1 MSSLSDSHSPVDS
14 AAPLRDKDEFA
25 PGASEWPEELSRRRF
40 LQIMAA
46 SLALGGGAC
55 TRLPHGEILPYIRQP
70 EVLIPGKPLY
80 FATAMDFGGVG
91 HGLLVR
97 SNEGRPTKIEGN
109 PDHPTSLGR
118 SGVHAQASLLT
129 LYDPARSHAAMKLG
143 HPETWEGL
151 LGELLPEIEKWK
163 ERAGAGVH
171 LLTQQIASP
180 TLLGQIDQFLAK
192 FPKAQWH
199 FHDAAFPRSPMP
211 ARVDLDHAE
220 VVLSLDADLFGL
232 GGANVQNAL
241 AFAKSRRREDNPG
254 RLYAVESAPSLTGA
268 MADHRRALSPSA
280 LVKFAQDL
288 AGAIHGGAKASDDWS
303 AALIRDLQ
311 KHKGRCV
318 ILAGEFQPPSVHEA
332 ARQMNEELENI
343 GKTIHYVAAEGRPQ
357 SDIKELVTAM
367 QRGDVNALL
376 ILGGNPAYDSPADLP
391 FADALTKVPF
401 SVHHGLFAN
410 ETAQVCR
417 WHLPESHFLE
427 AWSDVRAS
435 DDSESVVQPLI
446 EPLYASRSAH
456 EFLAVLLEQVPTTGY
471 DIILGA
477 WQQRHKTDNFESFW
491 RKALHNGVAVT
502 PAAAG
507 IKATPS
513 NAPVTVQVATDSKSL
528 ELIIRPD
535 PHVLDGR
542 FAENAWLQEL
552 PKPLTQLTWENAALL
567 SPQTAKAN
575 HLEQGD
581 VVELRYRGRTLRT
594 PVWVLPGHADG
605 CVTVHLGYGRS
616 NAGPVGS
623 GLGHNVFAL
632 QTSDAPWG
640 GFGLEI
646 HKTGEW
652 QKFST
657 TQSHQYMEGRD
668 PVRLVTADKPRLELS
683 NEEQPE
689 STETLY
695 PEWKYTSPAW
705 GMVIDLSACIGC
717 SACTI
722 ACQAENNI
730 PVVGREQVLR
740 HREMHWIRVDLYF
753 DGDSNAP
760 RLLHQPV
767 PCMHCENA
775 PCELVCPVGATVHD
789 HEGLNVMV
797 YNRCVGTRYC
807 SNNCPYK
814 VRRFNFLR
822 FNDYQSE
829 TLQLMRNPN
838 VTVRMRGVMEKCTY
852 CLQRISAARIDAAKE
867 KRPIRDGE
875 VVPACAQACPADAIV
890 FGDILDP
897 ASRVASMKKSPRH
910 YSLLADLNTRPRTT
924 YLARMRNPNPE
935 IG

>member
-1 MSSLSDSHSPVDS
+1 MSHSHSRADS
-14 AAPLRDKDEFA
+14 EAPLRDDDEFA
-25 PGASEWPEELSRRRF
+25 PGAAEWPEEVSRRRF

-46 SLALGGGAC
+46 SFALAGGAC

-70 EVLIPGKPLY
+70 EMLVPGKPLY

-118 SGVHAQASLLT
+118 SSVHAQASLLT
-129 LYDPARSHAAMKLG
+129 LYDPARSQAAMKLG
-143 HPETWEGL
+143 HPETWEGF
-151 LGELLPEIEKWK
+151 LGELLPQIEKWK

-171 LLTQQIASP
+171 LLSPQIASP
-180 TLLGQIDQFLAK
+180 TLLVQVHQFLTK

-211 ARVDLDHAE
+211 MLANLDGAE
-220 VVLSLDADLFGL
+220 VVLSLDADLFGY

-241 AFAKSRRREDNPG
+241 AFAKSRRHEDRPG

-280 LVKFAQDL
+280 LEEFAQQL
-288 AGAIHGGAKASDDWS
+288 ASVLQDGAKPSDEWS
-303 AALIRDLQ
+303 AALIRDLL
-311 KHKGRCV
+311 KRKGRCAV
-318 ILAGEFQPPSVHEA
+318 LAGEFQPLSVHAA
-332 ARQMNEELENI
+332 ARQMNEALGNV
-343 GKTIHYVAAEGRPQ
+343 GQTIHYLAAESSPQ
-357 SDIKELVTAM
+357 SALTDLVASM
-367 QRGDVNALL
+367 QRGEVAALL
-376 ILGGNPAYDSPADLP
+376 MLGGNPAYDSPSDVP
-391 FADALTKVPF
+391 FAEALAKVPF
-401 SVHHGLFAN
+401 SVHHGLYPN
-410 ETAQVCR
+410 ETAQVSR
-417 WHLPESHFLE
+417 WHLPQSHFLE
-427 AWSDVRAS
+427 TWSDVRAS
-435 DDSESVVQPLI
+435 DGSESIAQPLI
-446 EPLYASRSAH
+446 EPLYPSRSAH
-456 EFLAVLLEQVPTTGY
+456 ELLAVLLEQVPTTGY

-477 WQQRHKTDNFESFW
+477 WQQRHKTDHFESFW
-491 RKALHNGVAVT
+491 RKSLHDGVASV
-502 PAAAG
+502 PAATMAE
-507 IKATPS
+507 APPS
-513 NAPVTVQVATDSKSL
+513 GPSAVSKPAPESKSL

-542 FAENAWLQEL
+542 LAENAWLQEL

-567 SPQTAKAN
+567 SPQTAQAN
-575 HLEQGD
+575 RLKHGD
-581 VVELRYRGRTLRT
+581 VIELRYRGRALRT
-594 PVWVLPGHADG
+594 PIWVLPGHAEG
-605 CVTVHLGYGRS
+605 CVTVHLGYGRTY
-616 NAGPVGS
+616 AGPVGS
-623 GLGHNVFAL
+623 GLGNNAFAL

-640 GFGLEI
+640 GPGLEMQ
-646 HKTGEW
+646 KVGEGHR
-652 QKFST
+652 FST
-657 TQSHQYMEGRD
+657 TQSERSMEGRE
-668 PVRLVTADKPRLELS
+668 PVRQVTADHPSLELS
-683 NEEQPE
+683 KDDQPE

-695 PEWKYTSPAW
+695 PAWKYERPAW

-717 SACTI
+717 SACTM

-740 HREMHWIRVDLYF
+740 RREMHWIRVDRYL
-753 DGDSNAP
+753 DGDDNAP

-814 VRRFNFLR
+814 VRRFNFLK
-822 FNDYQSE
+822 FNDDQSE
-829 TLQLMRNPN
+829 TLKLMRNPN
-838 VTVRMRGVMEKCTY
+838 VSVRMRGVMEKCTY
-852 CLQRISAARIDAAKE
+852 CLQRISAARIDAEKE
-867 KRPIRDGE
+867 KRHIRDGE
-875 VVPACAQACPADAIV
+875 VIPACAQACPADAIV

-897 ASRVASMKKSPRH
+897 ASRVAAMKKSPRN
-910 YSLLADLNTRPRTT
+910 YSLLGDLNTKPRTT